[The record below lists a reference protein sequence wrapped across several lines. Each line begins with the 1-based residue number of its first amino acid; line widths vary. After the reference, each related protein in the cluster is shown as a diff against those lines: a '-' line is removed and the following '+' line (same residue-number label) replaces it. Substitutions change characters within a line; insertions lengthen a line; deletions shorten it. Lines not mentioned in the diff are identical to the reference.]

1 MSRRIL
7 IMLCLAMLHPSVRA
21 ADIDWPGLVV
31 KAFEETGADLGTI
44 KTKAASYDSV
54 NNWRYVSD
62 ADVAMAGGG
71 ACIIPVAAYAA
82 LPVEFVYLMRQ
93 IYNSSM
99 GIGFI
104 ITGSAVKEDF
114 ANILGVWSGEVKLD
128 EETLSGIY
136 LISEGIAEEVAENAA
151 EKVVDGAVSKAVKL
165 FKAKEN
171 AGTTGAGAV
180 SLNHGTQKASAK
192 VVSKVFAEKTGT
204 KVAGKLSTKVAA
216 KTGAKIGAK
225 YAGKAAF
232 AWIPLV
238 SGVVCGGLN
247 IWIMDSILTSAELY
261 FTTMREYRLKRYTPR
276 RNK

>member
-7 IMLCLAMLHPSVRA
+7 IMLCLAMLHTSVRA

-31 KAFEETGADLGTI
+31 KTFEETGANLGAI
-44 KTKAASYDSV
+44 KTKAATYDSV
-54 NNWRYVSD
+54 NEWRRVSN
-62 ADVAMAGGG
+62 ADVATAGAA
-71 ACIIPVAAYAA
+71 ACVIPVAAYAA
-82 LPVEFVYLMRQ
+82 LPAEFVYLMRQ

-114 ANILGVWSGEVKLD
+114 ANILGVWSNEVKLD
-128 EETLSGIY
+128 EKTLNGIY
-136 LISEGIAEEVAENAA
+136 LISEGITREVAENAA
-151 EKVVDGAVSKAVKL
+151 EEVVDGAVSKAVKL

-171 AGTTGAGAV
+171 AGTTGAGTV
-180 SLNHGTQKASAK
+180 TLSHGTQQASET

-232 AWIPLV
+232 AWLPV
-238 SGVVCGGLN
+238 ASAVVCGGLN
-247 IWIMDSILTSAELY
+247 LWIMNSILTSAELY
-261 FTTMREYRLKRYTPR
+261 FTTIHKYRLKRYAPR
-276 RNK
+276 